1 MKIALF
7 GASGATG
14 RLLTERC
21 LAAGHSVTALVR
33 TPANYSYAGQVEIVQ
48 GDAFDLQA
56 IRRTLAGAEAV
67 LSALGARSLK
77 REDVLERAVP
87 LIVAGMVEQG
97 IERIMALG
105 SAGALD
111 SALDKQPAY
120 RRWIVQHIV
129 YNTFLKWP
137 VASQIAQYKTLA
149 ASSLDWTMVMPP
161 MLMNVA
167 GKGLARCRIDGD
179 ALPRGGS
186 RIAREDVA
194 NFMMQQLE
202 SSEWSRRGVY
212 LSW

>member
-21 LAAGHSVTALVR
+21 LAAGHTVSALVR
-33 TPANYSYAGQVEIVQ
+33 TPENYPFADRVRVVK
-48 GDAFDLQA
+48 GDAFDPVA
-56 IRRTLAGAEAV
+56 IRWTLTGADAV
-67 LSALGARSLK
+67 LSALGARSLR

-87 LIVAGMVEQG
+87 LIVAGMIEQG
-97 IERIMALG
+97 ISRIVALG

-137 VASQIAQYKTLA
+137 VASQVAQYKELA
-149 ASSLDWTMVMPP
+149 ASPLDWTMVMPP
-161 MLMNVA
+161 MLMNTA
-167 GKGLARCRIDGD
+167 GRGRYRIDGD

-194 NFMMQQLE
+194 DFMMDQLGTE
-202 SSEWSRRGVY
+202 QWSRRGAY
-212 LSW
+212 ISW